1 VVQSRP
7 GWSAPSPGPGRGDG
21 FRHVRTAICFLVI
34 LTLKAL
40 TVAAPLAAQQPSP
53 PAGIGGWSL
62 QVRSGFVG
70 ERLEPVD
77 LPVETRTTGAVRLQL
92 RGIWTPIDRVTL
104 RAGLAGRF
112 TLDDDRAE
120 FIFERSAP
128 TTTGLRAGQATFHDL
143 NVEFRPRR
151 RWSVRAG
158 RMQTGEGLVGT
169 VSKSLDRNDSP
180 SFGVTWTDGVE
191 ILRRSRYEWRSRLVV
206 QHHPSGARVNGV
218 HAPLQPGGSGA
229 SWGAHASFGRTW
241 IGRTHTGP
249 AQFGVGLSLLPS
261 CIPGT
266 HTPDGERATYLALTS
281 RGAYRIAVG
290 DDGAHLLVGG
300 AAGWAPDTQL
310 RPDGSRA
317 DGSAVQGSLNWIEAG
332 GEHQVGLLVTRLGDG
347 WLVSQDF
354 RADNREIEA
363 RYRHALGPGR
373 SAEVRLRERRGIHDP
388 TGAGA
393 VRVDRDFF
401 VRFTL
406 QGGGVIR

>member
-1 VVQSRP
+1 
-7 GWSAPSPGPGRGDG
+7 
-21 FRHVRTAICFLVI
+21 VRTAICFLVI
-34 LTLKAL
+34 LTVQSL
-40 TVAAPLAAQQPSP
+40 TVAATLAAQQPSP

-62 QVRSGFVG
+62 QVRSGFIG

-92 RGIWTPIDRVTL
+92 RGVWTPVERMTL

-112 TLDDDRAE
+112 TLDNERVE
-120 FIFERSAP
+120 FILDRSAP
-128 TTTGLRAGQATFHDL
+128 TTNGLRAGQATLHDL
-143 NVEFRPRR
+143 NVEFTPRR

-169 VSKSLDRNDSP
+169 ISKSLDRNDSP
-180 SFGVTWTDGVE
+180 SFGVTWTDGFE
-191 ILRRSRYEWRSRLVV
+191 ILHRSRYEWRSRLIV

-218 HAPLQPGGSGA
+218 HAPLRPGGSGA
-229 SWGAHASFGRTW
+229 SWGTHASFGRTW
-241 IGRTHTGP
+241 IGRSNTGP

-261 CIPGT
+261 TIPGT
-266 HTPDGERATYLALTS
+266 HTPDGEQATYSAITG

-290 DDGAHLLVGG
+290 DAGAHLLVGG

-310 RPDGSRA
+310 RSDGSGA
-317 DGSAVQGSLNWIEAG
+317 DGAAVQGSVSWIEAG
-332 GEHQVGLLVTRLGDG
+332 GRHQVGLVVTRLGDG

-363 RYRHALGPGR
+363 RYRHSLGSGR

-388 TGAGA
+388 TGAGQ
-393 VRVDRDFF
+393 VRVDRDLF
-401 VRFTL
+401 VRMTF
-406 QGGGVIR
+406 QVGGAIR